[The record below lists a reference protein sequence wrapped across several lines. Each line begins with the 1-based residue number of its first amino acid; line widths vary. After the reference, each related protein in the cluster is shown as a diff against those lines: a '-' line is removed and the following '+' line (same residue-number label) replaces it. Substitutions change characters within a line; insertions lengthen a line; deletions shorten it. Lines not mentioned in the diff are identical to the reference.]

1 MRHREIAAGL
11 DVGTTKVC
19 VVAAE
24 VGEDGTLS
32 ILGVGERP
40 CAGLE
45 RGSVINLEATIH
57 SVIEAVRACEQMAG
71 ISIKSVMAGIAGE
84 HIRSAN
90 STGVIGVSR
99 RDNEITVED
108 VRRALDAARAV
119 PVPGDREVLHV
130 LPRDYRVDEQRGIR
144 DPVGMS
150 GVRLEVEVH
159 IVTAQSTAVRNL
171 RRGITRAG
179 LVVSSLVLEPLA
191 ASEAVLDED
200 EKALGVLLLDIGGG
214 TTDIAVFLDGTI
226 GHTAVIG
233 FGGNAVTNDLAVG
246 LRTPIEQAEK
256 LKVQHGCAV
265 AAQADPGASVEVPG
279 VGGRDP
285 RRVGAAVLASII
297 EPRLE
302 EILALALAEVERV
315 VDPSLLAAGVV
326 LTGGTSQMRGLTE
339 LAERVLGLPARVGVP
354 HRLSGLTDIAL
365 DPRLATAVGLVRHA
379 VAEDCTQK
387 VRRGLFGRGRRP
399 WRDVMQEY
407 FS

>member
-24 VGEDGTLS
+24 VGDDGGLS

-45 RGSVINLEATIH
+45 RGSVVNLEATIQ
-57 SVIEAVRACEQMAG
+57 SVSEAVRACERMAG

-84 HIRSAN
+84 HVRSAN

-99 RDNEITVED
+99 RDNEITKED
-108 VRRALDAARAV
+108 VKRALDAARAV

-159 IVTAQSTAVRNL
+159 IVTVQTTAVRNL
-171 RRGITRAG
+171 LRGITRAG
-179 LVVSSLVLEPLA
+179 LAVSSLVLEPLA

-200 EKALGVLLLDIGGG
+200 EKALGVLLLDLGGG

-256 LKVQHGCAV
+256 LKLQHGCAV
-265 AAQADPGASVEVPG
+265 ATQADPGASVEVPG

-285 RRVGAAVLASII
+285 RHVGTGVLASII
-297 EPRLE
+297 EPRME
-302 EILALALAEVERV
+302 EILGLALTEVERV

-326 LTGGTSQMRGLTE
+326 LTGGTSQMRGLTD

-354 HRLSGLTDIAL
+354 HRLSGVTDLAL
-365 DPRLATAVGLVRHA
+365 DPRMATAVGLVRHA
-379 VAEDCTQK
+379 VAEDFTQK
-387 VRRGLFGRGRRP
+387 VRRGFLGRGRRP

>member
-24 VGEDGTLS
+24 IGEDGGLS
-32 ILGVGERP
+32 ILGVGDRP
-40 CAGLE
+40 CSGLE
-45 RGSVINLEATIH
+45 RGSVINLEATIQ
-57 SVIEAVRACEQMAG
+57 SVTEAVRACEQMAG

-84 HIRSAN
+84 HIRSVN

-99 RDNEITVED
+99 RDNEITRED
-108 VRRALDAARAV
+108 VKRVLDAARAV

-159 IVTAQSTAVRNL
+159 IVTAQTTAVKNL
-171 RRGITRAG
+171 LRGITRAG
-179 LVVSSLVLEPLA
+179 LTVGSLVLEPLA
-191 ASEAVLDED
+191 AAEAVLDDD

-226 GHTAVIG
+226 GHTAVVG

-256 LKVQHGCAV
+256 LKLLHGCAV
-265 AAQADPGASVEVPG
+265 AAQADAGAVVEVPG

-285 RRVGAAVLASII
+285 RRVGAGVLASII
-297 EPRLE
+297 EPRME
-302 EILALALAEVERV
+302 EILGLVLAEVERV
-315 VDPSLLAAGVV
+315 VDPSLLAGGVV
-326 LTGGTSQMRGLTE
+326 LTGGSAQMRLLPE

-354 HRLSGLTDIAL
+354 DHFSGLADLAL

-379 VAEDCTQK
+379 VAEECTQK
-387 VRRGLFGRGRRP
+387 VRRGLFGRGHRP
-399 WRDVMQEY
+399 WRDVVGDY